1 MTEQTTRPL
10 VIVMADDDPDDVLLT
25 REALE
30 ESDVFFQFH
39 SVADGAEL
47 LAYLRHEDAY
57 SALAPPRPDLVL
69 LDLNMPRVGG
79 ITALSAIKQD
89 PALRSLPVVILTTSV
104 ADEDIARTY
113 DLGAASYIAKPAS
126 LSGMVEMM
134 KSLGKY
140 WFEVVMLPK
149 TT

>member
-1 MTEQTTRPL
+1 MTEQTGRPI
-10 VIVMADDDPDDVLLT
+10 VILMADDDPDDVLLT

-30 ESDVFFQFH
+30 ESDICYQFH
-39 SVADGAEL
+39 TVADGAEL

-57 SALAPPRPDLVL
+57 SALAPPRPDLIL

-79 ITALSAIKQD
+79 IAALSAIKRD
-89 PALRSLPVVILTTSV
+89 PALRSLPVVVLTTSV

-126 LSGMVEMM
+126 LSGMMEMM

-140 WFEVVMLPK
+140 WFEIVVLPK

>member
-89 PALRSLPVVILTTSV
+89 PALRSLPVVILTTTV

>member
-1 MTEQTTRPL
+1 MTEQTGRPI
-10 VIVMADDDPDDVLLT
+10 VILMADDDPDDVLLT

-30 ESDVFFQFH
+30 ESGICYQFH
-39 SVADGAEL
+39 TVADGAEL

-57 SALAPPRPDLVL
+57 SALAPPRPDLIL

-79 ITALSAIKQD
+79 ITALSAIKRD
-89 PALRSLPVVILTTSV
+89 PALRSLPVVVLTTSV

-149 TT
+149 AT

>member
-1 MTEQTTRPL
+1 MTEQTGRPI
-10 VIVMADDDPDDVLLT
+10 VILMADDDPDDVLLT